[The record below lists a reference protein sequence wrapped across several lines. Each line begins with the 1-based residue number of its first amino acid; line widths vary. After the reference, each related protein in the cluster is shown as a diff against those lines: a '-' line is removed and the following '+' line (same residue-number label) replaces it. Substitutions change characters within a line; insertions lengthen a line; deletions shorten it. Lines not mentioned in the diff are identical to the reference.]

1 MDKQSAI
8 KLPFNLKIIPTNKD
22 GVPFAAAPFIPFIA
36 MFNPESFA
44 VKDEIEWTPQCP
56 PNKSGGDPKYV
67 RVKPRKFT
75 LEFTLDGTGV
85 NTNGVKIP
93 VTAQVALFRTVT
105 SNVRGNIH
113 RPPYLMVQY
122 GTFVN
127 TCVINSS
134 TVTYT
139 MFDMF
144 GLPIRAKISAT
155 FTERTVGALND
166 ILGMFSSPDLTHE
179 ITVKQWDLLP
189 LLTYQTYNNQN
200 YYLQVARVNKLK
212 NFRRL
217 DAGTKL
223 ILPPI
228 AEKPVAKK

>member
-1 MDKQSAI
+1 MDPLAQKAA
-8 KLPFNLKIIPTNKD
+8 FNLKIIPTNKD
-22 GVPFAAAPFIPFIA
+22 GVPFAAAPFVPFIA

-56 PNKSGGDPKYV
+56 PNKSKHDPKYI
-67 RVKPRKFT
+67 RVKPRQFT

-93 VTAQVALFRTVT
+93 VTLQVALFKTVT
-105 SNVRGNIH
+105 TDVRGNIH

-127 TCVINSS
+127 TCVLNSS

-139 MFDMF
+139 MFDML

-155 FTERTVGALND
+155 FTERSVGALSE
-166 ILGMFSSPDLTHE
+166 ILDMFSSPDLTHE
-179 ITVKQWDLLP
+179 IIVKQWDLLP

-200 YYLQVARVNKLK
+200 YYLQVARANKLK
-212 NFRRL
+212 NFRKL
-217 DAGTKL
+217 QAGQKL
-223 ILPPI
+223 IMPPI
-228 AEKPVAKK
+228 SDKP

>member
-1 MDKQSAI
+1 MDTQSGV
-8 KLPFNLKIIPTNKD
+8 KLAFNLKIIPTNKN
-22 GVPFAAAPFIPFIA
+22 GVPFAAAPFIPFVA
-36 MFNPESFA
+36 MFNPESFS
-44 VKDEIEWTPQCP
+44 VKDEIEWTPQCAL
-56 PNKSGGDPKYV
+56 NKSGSDPKYI
-67 RVKPRKFT
+67 RMKPRQFT
-75 LEFTLDGTGV
+75 IEFTLDGTGV

-93 VTAQVALFRTVT
+93 VTAQVALFRLVT
-105 SNVRGNIH
+105 TNVRGNIH

-179 ITVKQWDLLP
+179 KIIKQYDLLP
-189 LLTYQTYNNQN
+189 LLTYEVYNNQN
-200 YYLQVARVNKLK
+200 YYLQVARVNRLK
-212 NFRRL
+212 NFRKL
-217 DAGTKL
+217 KAGDKL
-223 ILPPI
+223 VFPPI
-228 AEKPVAKK
+228 AEKK